1 MSSDIIGF
9 LEKRRLSI
17 LERLPSSQRM
27 SAREETGKPSKK
39 TIKKLKRLQS
49 KHLRKDWDA
58 ALWD

>member
-27 SAREETGKPSKK
+27 SAREETKKYSKK
-39 TIKKLKRLQS
+39 IKKHS
-49 KHLRKDWDA
+49 KEYLRRDWDA
-58 ALWD
+58 DLWD